1 MEERQSVAADVLERG
16 EVLQHLPL
24 DADEEVEEE
33 EDIRIILVVL
43 EEEED
48 SEEAEDFRVINHHI
62 NLPQNQ
68 IGSKMSIKTQL
79 QVRIEQGNYLWRLC
93 NREI

>member
-1 MEERQSVAADVLERG
+1 MEKRQGAVADVLEKG

-24 DADEEVEEE
+24 TAEEEVEAE
-33 EDIRIILVVL
+33 EDIRIVLVVL

-48 SEEAEDFRVINHHI
+48 SEEAEDFRVINLHI

-68 IGSKMSIKTQL
+68 TGSKMSTKTQL
-79 QVRIEQGNYLWRLC
+79 QVRREQGNYLWRLC